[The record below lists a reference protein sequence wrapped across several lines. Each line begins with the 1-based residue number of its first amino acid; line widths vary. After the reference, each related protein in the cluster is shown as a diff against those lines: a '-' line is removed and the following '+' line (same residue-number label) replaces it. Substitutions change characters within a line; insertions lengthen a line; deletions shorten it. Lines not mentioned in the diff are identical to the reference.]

1 MVRDPDLVKE
11 PMQLADDGVDLLG
24 QVAGVH
30 VAGCVGGRRRMAEG
44 GRRVGERAANAV
56 RTELTPLK
64 RYRRAWQVSG
74 GEVVVDGGAW
84 HRVK

>member
-11 PMQLADDGVDLLG
+11 SMQLANDGVDLLG

-30 VAGCVGGRRRMAEG
+30 VAGWVRGRRRMVDG

-56 RTELTPLK
+56 RTELT
-64 RYRRAWQVSG
+64 RRKG
-74 GEVVVDGGAW
+74 
-84 HRVK
+84 